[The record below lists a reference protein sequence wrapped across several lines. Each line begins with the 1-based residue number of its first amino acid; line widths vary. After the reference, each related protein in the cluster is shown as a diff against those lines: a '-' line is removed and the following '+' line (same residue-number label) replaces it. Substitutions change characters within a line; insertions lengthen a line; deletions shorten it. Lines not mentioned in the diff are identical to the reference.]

1 VKKKQKSIA
10 LFILII
16 IITPALLAAAEQSQ
30 TSKKPAEQISAGA
43 GVLVSPKPYKGAD
56 SKVYPIPLIFY
67 RYENFYINGKK
78 TGYTFYKKPFSI
90 FEQDFLWKNDV
101 IADIRFD
108 GYDASDEDVF
118 DGMSDRDWTLDAGLS
133 TALMHKKLGRLT
145 FQWLVDI
152 LNKHNGYEMSLK
164 YDYPLTMENLTLTPA
179 VGFKWQSQNLVDYYY
194 GVQDDEVTAARP
206 AYDADSTT
214 NWFTS
219 LTGKY
224 DLNKEWSIFSM
235 LEYEFYGNE
244 IEDSPIVSD
253 DDGLMFMGGILY
265 NF

>member
-1 VKKKQKSIA
+1 MNNKQKSIV
-10 LFILII
+10 LILIVI
-16 IITPALLAAAEQSQ
+16 ILTPAVLLAQQ
-30 TSKKPAEQISAGA
+30 TNNNSDRPKQQVSAGV

-56 SKVYPIPLIFY
+56 SEVYPIPLIFY
-67 RYENFYINGKK
+67 RYENFYANGKK
-78 TGYTFYKKPFSI
+78 TGYTFYKKPFNV
-90 FEQDFLWKNDV
+90 FEQDFLWKNDL
-101 IADIRFD
+101 IAEIRFD

-118 DGMSDRDWTLDAGLS
+118 DGMSDRDWTIDTGLS
-133 TALMHKKLGRLT
+133 TALMHKKLGRLS

-152 LNKHNGYEMSLK
+152 LNKHNGYELTLK
-164 YDYPLTMENLTLTPA
+164 YDYPITMEKLTLTPA

-194 GVQDDEVTAARP
+194 GVQDDEVRAGRP
-206 AYDADSTT
+206 AYHADSTT
-214 NWFTS
+214 NWFTA

-224 DLNKEWSIFSM
+224 DISEEWSIFSM